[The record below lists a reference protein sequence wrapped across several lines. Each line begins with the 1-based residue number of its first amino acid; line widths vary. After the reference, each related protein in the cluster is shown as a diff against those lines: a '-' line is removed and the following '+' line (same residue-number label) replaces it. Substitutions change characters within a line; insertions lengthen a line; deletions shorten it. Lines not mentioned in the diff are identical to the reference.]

1 MGVEIAETGRRHD
14 VGSVVER
21 CTTIL
26 ILIDL
31 LRLSSRF
38 AATRVY
44 IQIVVCFTL
53 RPPPAH
59 RTACTPRRIDTT
71 IPTYLLPKPPPSYPN
86 HHPHTQTT
94 TLTPKPP
101 HHTTHNAIMTEQSIN
116 IPQVLVFLV
125 VTFLAI
131 RWYFSKPSAQGTRPT
146 STRAATPRLN
156 HRQIDDIAQM
166 FPQLSR
172 RDIAWDLQRNGGNA
186 AATTERVLS
195 GRGLDTVSSRYTSR
209 SERGFGTDNL

>member
-1 MGVEIAETGRRHD
+1 
-14 VGSVVER
+14 
-21 CTTIL
+21 
-26 ILIDL
+26 
-31 LRLSSRF
+31 
-38 AATRVY
+38 
-44 IQIVVCFTL
+44 
-53 RPPPAH
+53 
-59 RTACTPRRIDTT
+59 
-71 IPTYLLPKPPPSYPN
+71 
-86 HHPHTQTT
+86 
-94 TLTPKPP
+94 
-101 HHTTHNAIMTEQSIN
+101 MTEQSIN

-146 STRAATPRLN
+146 STRAAAPRLN

-195 GRGLDTVSSRYTSR
+195 GRGLDTVRRRHQHNILKVTNNAEQAPPSFNLPTPRPLPTMQTAPRASPAPKTAQPDLITRYNLAAKLQQTDEPAEQAKPKAWSADR
-209 SERGFGTDNL
+209 NERQANLQRRREEMVLAARRKLEMAEKGKGKAEA

>member
-1 MGVEIAETGRRHD
+1 
-14 VGSVVER
+14 
-21 CTTIL
+21 
-26 ILIDL
+26 
-31 LRLSSRF
+31 
-38 AATRVY
+38 
-44 IQIVVCFTL
+44 
-53 RPPPAH
+53 
-59 RTACTPRRIDTT
+59 
-71 IPTYLLPKPPPSYPN
+71 
-86 HHPHTQTT
+86 
-94 TLTPKPP
+94 
-101 HHTTHNAIMTEQSIN
+101 MTEQSIN

-195 GRGLDTVSSRYTSR
+195 GRGLDTVSRRHNITSR
-209 SERGFGTDNL
+209 KESVTNNM